1 MGVAAGRR
9 FARRHDPYH
18 FHVLQ
23 SDERRPAPSHG
34 RAAVSVAKDG
44 ALLIGAPH
52 SNAPGKLG
60 RSTADTGTGELVGQT
75 RPLLAVENLTK
86 HFALKGALLNR
97 TKAVVQAVDGVSFDV
112 QTGETLGIVGESGC
126 GKSTTAR
133 LLMRLM
139 PPDIGSIV
147 FDGLVVGSAEGGLS
161 NRDLHRQ
168 MQMVFQ
174 ESYASLNPRLPVAM
188 SIAFGPFVHGLA
200 KPAALK
206 RAMELL
212 EAVGLDPMLFANRY
226 PHELSGGQ
234 RQRINIARALALE
247 PRIVI
252 LDEAVSALDKSVE
265 AQVLNLLVDLKAQ
278 FDLTYIFISHDLN
291 VVRYISDR
299 VMVMYLGKV
308 VEIGP
313 VDHLYRD
320 PQHPYTQALLS
331 AMPSMDP
338 RRRTHKAPLI
348 GDPPNPINPPSGCR
362 FRTRCPFAEA
372 VCETASPALLAS
384 SGELRA
390 VACHMRVP
398 GSGHSRA
405 ATVVST

>member
-1 MGVAAGRR
+1 
-9 FARRHDPYH
+9 
-18 FHVLQ
+18 
-23 SDERRPAPSHG
+23 
-34 RAAVSVAKDG
+34 VSVAKDA
-44 ALLIGAPH
+44 ALLVGDPR
-52 SNAPGKLG
+52 SNVRGKLG
-60 RSTADTGTGELVGQT
+60 RSTVDTGRGDLVGQT

-86 HFALKGALLNR
+86 HFALKGGLLNR

-133 LLMRLM
+133 LLMHLI

-147 FDGLVVGSAEGGLS
+147 FDGLVVGAAEGGLS
-161 NRDLHRQ
+161 HRDLHRQ

-212 EAVGLDPMLFANRY
+212 EAVGLDPILFANRY

-278 FDLTYIFISHDLN
+278 FDLTYVFISHDLN

-308 VEIGP
+308 MEIGP
-313 VDHLYRD
+313 VDHLYRE

-338 RRRTHKAPLI
+338 RRRTLKAPLT
-348 GDPPNPINPPSGCR
+348 GDPPNPIRPPSGCR

-372 VCETASPALLAS
+372 VCEKASPALLAAP
-384 SGELRA
+384 GEELRA

-405 ATVVST
+405 VTEVSA